1 MNVNEIKEL
10 VELLNDSS
18 ISELKIENK
27 DFKISIRTKHF
38 HNGKVQQV
46 VSQAIPMAQPL
57 PTANLMP
64 PAIQTNNA
72 NAGEQVAKETAATDS
87 AMKDD
92 SKYVIFRSPM
102 IGTFY
107 RSSAPDKPPYVKI
120 GDAVK
125 KNQVVCIIEAMKLFN
140 EIEIEMDGKIVEIL
154 VEDRSPVEYDQAL
167 FKIELDA

>member
-10 VELLNDSS
+10 VELLNESS

-38 HNGKVQQV
+38 HTGKVQQV

-57 PTANLMP
+57 PATNVMP
-64 PAIQTNNA
+64 PAIQTNDTTVSK
-72 NAGEQVAKETAATDS
+72 QVADETPAATSD
-87 AMKDD
+87 AKNDK
-92 SKYVIFRSPM
+92 KYVIFRSPM

-120 GDAVK
+120 GDTVK

-154 VEDRSPVEYDQAL
+154 LEDQSPVEYDQPL

>member
-38 HNGKVQQV
+38 HTGKVQQV
-46 VSQAIPMAQPL
+46 VSQAMSIPQAL
-57 PTANLMP
+57 PNNSMP
-64 PAIQTNNA
+64 ATPQMTDSNVA
-72 NAGEQVAKETAATDS
+72 EQVVKDAGANTNEA
-87 AMKDD
+87 KDD
-92 SKYVIFRSPM
+92 KKYVIFRSPM

-107 RSSAPDKPPYVKI
+107 RSSAPDKSPYVKI
-120 GDAVK
+120 GDTVK
-125 KNQVVCIIEAMKLFN
+125 KADVVCIIEAMKLFN
-140 EIEIEMDGKIVEIL
+140 EIEIEIGGTIAEIL
-154 VEDRSPVEYDQAL
+154 AEDRSPVEYDQPL

>member
-38 HNGKVQQV
+38 YQGKVQQV
-46 VSQAIPMAQPL
+46 VSQAMPMPQAL
-57 PTANLMP
+57 PSANLMP
-64 PAIQTNNA
+64 AVPTITDATNS
-72 NAGEQVAKETAATDS
+72 EQIVKEGSDAA
-87 AMKDD
+87 ADD
-92 SKYVIFRSPM
+92 KNYAIFRSPM

-120 GDAVK
+120 GDVVK
-125 KNQVVCIIEAMKLFN
+125 KNDVVCIIEAMKLFN
-140 EIEIEMDGKIVEIL
+140 EIEIEMDGTIDKIL
-154 VEDRSPVEYDQAL
+154 VEDRSPVEYDQPL
-167 FKIELDA
+167 YRIKLDV

>member
-38 HNGKVQQV
+38 HQGKVQQV
-46 VSQAIPMAQPL
+46 VSQTIPMQQAL
-57 PTANLMP
+57 PSATLM
-64 PAIQTNNA
+64 A
-72 NAGEQVAKETAATDS
+72 NAPQTIDANVSEQNVKEAEAGSNEATDG
-87 AMKDD
+87 K
-92 SKYVIFRSPM
+92 KYTIFRSPM

-107 RSSAPDKPPYVKI
+107 RSSGPDKAPYVKI
-120 GDAVK
+120 GDTVK

-140 EIEIEMDGKIVEIL
+140 EIEIEMDGIIAEIL
-154 VEDRSPVEYDQAL
+154 VEDRSPVEYDQPL
-167 FKIELDA
+167 FRLELDV